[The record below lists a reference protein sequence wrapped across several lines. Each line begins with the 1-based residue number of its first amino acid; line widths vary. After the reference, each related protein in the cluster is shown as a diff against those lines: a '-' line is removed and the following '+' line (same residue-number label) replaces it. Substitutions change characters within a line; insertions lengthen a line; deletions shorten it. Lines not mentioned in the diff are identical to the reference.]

1 MDRRIADDGFRLSA
15 KGIASGLAITEL
27 CEVAIFLLHVLRYH
41 RLYFT
46 TPQLQTLYVTL
57 GYDNILIHQN
67 NIMVHCTQTCRTS
80 ECEFQRINHVD
91 PAITRAE
98 TFRMTFQNRNF
109 QLKRSYNNIIRI
121 VDVPLHIGRS
131 PINKY
136 AKIKW
141 MSVTKYKTVVHDIT
155 VQHYIANLGQCKRAC
170 TTADFMIGTGCSIRP
185 PQWRHSNRGFT
196 LCSDILS
203 WDDEDYVYF
212 IFWFLDF
219 GWKINFYILLFSKKK
234 KTEDVFFSSFFEH
247 IDVSTFCFH

>member
-46 TPQLQTLYVTL
+46 TPQLQTLYVML

-67 NIMVHCTQTCRTS
+67 NIMVHCTQTYRTS
-80 ECEFQRINHVD
+80 RISTDQPRRPCNY
-91 PAITRAE
+91 TR
-98 TFRMTFQNRNF
+98 RDGPMTFQNRNF

-141 MSVTKYKTVVHDIT
+141 MFVTKYKTVVHDIT

-170 TTADFMIGTGCSIRP
+170 TTADFYDRYRVFYKATTMAPLQPRIYALQR
-185 PQWRHSNRGFT
+185 
-196 LCSDILS
+196 
-203 WDDEDYVYF
+203 YF
-212 IFWFLDF
+212 ILRWWGLRLFHILILRFWL
-219 GWKINFYILLFSKKK
+219 KN
-234 KTEDVFFSSFFEH
+234 
-247 IDVSTFCFH
+247 